1 MPSEKRAGAAAQLDY
16 VDIATDVAAAE
27 KKPVLEKPIG
37 ELWEL
42 SVPTELVRLRQNDDL
57 PTWTL
62 DHKAGTWTEDLKLLG
77 P

>member
-1 MPSEKRAGAAAQLDY
+1 VPSNKRAGAVAQLDY
-16 VDIATDVAAAE
+16 VEIATDVAAAE

-42 SVPTELVRLRQNDDL
+42 SVPTELVRLRQDDDL

-62 DHKAGTWTEDLKLLG
+62 YHKWRTWTEDLKLLG